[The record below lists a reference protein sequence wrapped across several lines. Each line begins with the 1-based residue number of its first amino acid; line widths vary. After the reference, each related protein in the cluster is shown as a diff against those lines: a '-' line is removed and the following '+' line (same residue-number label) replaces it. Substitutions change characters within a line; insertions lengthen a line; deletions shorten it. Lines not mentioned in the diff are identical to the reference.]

1 MGGDNYF
8 NSDDW
13 DNAFGGV
20 FSGIFNATKSADNY
34 KNDLDKYWLG
44 GRVKEY
50 YETLYRCKDDGYR
63 VMRNSDGIHMI
74 TKK

>member
-1 MGGDNYF
+1 MGENNYF
-8 NSDDW
+8 NDDW
-13 DNAFGGV
+13 ANAFGGV
-20 FSGIFNATKSADNY
+20 FNGIFDATTSANDY

-50 YETLYRCKDDGYR
+50 YETLYRCKDNGYR
-63 VMRNSDGIHMI
+63 VMRNSDGIHMV